1 MSASKKASYVSFV
14 SVLRCYDSTW
24 CFLFSK
30 HTPRAHVA
38 VLARRTPRFLVLY
51 TQQQH
56 TAPKHDKACFLSRY
70 GCCCCWCVCFRS
82 GVFHDPPRECSLSS
96 ARTSRPRDLCLP
108 LRAIAPVLSV
118 PRCLFTPEGEWAGG
132 PPHLP
137 GSAQHQAQELW
148 TVPRR
153 GAFRRVAYLLKP
165 ISCTYT
171 RMFSDGHLFFVGCLR
186 RGVTSPLRL
195 DLLGVSMWRP
205 SNSRGSTTHPLSAD
219 RTAVK
224 QHRK

>member
-1 MSASKKASYVSFV
+1 M
-14 SVLRCYDSTW
+14 LRQYLV
-24 CFLFSK
+24 FFFSK

-153 GAFRRVAYLLKP
+153 GAFRSCVLVQTYFLQLNMNVFRRPPLLRRL
-165 ISCTYT
+165 SSARCY
-171 RMFSDGHLFFVGCLR
+171 FSVEARLVGCFD
-186 RGVTSPLRL
+186 V
-195 DLLGVSMWRP
+195 P
-205 SNSRGSTTHPLSAD
+205 S
-219 RTAVK
+219 K
-224 QHRK
+224 